1 MWSSSIS
8 GADKPPAC
16 SERITAKRVE
26 EEVMRRIMIAFLMC
40 ALLTACGNE
49 PAETSGSGSGSGSQE
64 GGQGGAQEAATLQV
78 ASSNFGD
85 ILVDSEGMTLYMFV
99 PDQQKGGKPTCF
111 GECAQAWPALT
122 ASGEPTV
129 GAGLEEAEV
138 GTVERKDGKT
148 QVTYNDLPLY
158 RFSGDKAAGDTN
170 GQSLNDVWWV
180 VSTSGKPVRV
190 KASDGD
196 QY

>member
-1 MWSSSIS
+1 
-8 GADKPPAC
+8 
-16 SERITAKRVE
+16 
-26 EEVMRRIMIAFLMC
+26 MRRIMIAFLTC

-49 PAETSGSGSGSGSQE
+49 PAQTSGPGSESGGQE
-64 GGQGGAQEAATLQV
+64 GGQGGAQEAATVQV

-85 ILVDSEGMTLYMFV
+85 ILVDAEGMTLYMFV
-99 PDQQKGGKPTCF
+99 PDQQKGGQPTCF

-129 GAGLEEAEV
+129 GAGLEEAQV
-138 GTVERKDGKT
+138 GTAERKDGKT

-180 VSTSGKPVRV
+180 VSTSGKPVRA
-190 KASDGD
+190 KAGGSD